1 MRSKVDQDACGQT
14 RASHCAAS
22 FISAWSFGYTR
33 PSFHAPDGPFLFN
46 SCHCPALVRIIGA
59 AQKTHLLVIPDGDL
73 PGCAVKLVSRFPGSW
88 PSVIVL
94 VQEGGEPVV
103 P

>member
-46 SCHCPALVRIIGA
+46 ICHCPALVRIIGA
-59 AQKTHLLVIPDGDL
+59 AQKTHLLVIPDGDHRTRRRERL
-73 PGCAVKLVSRFPGSW
+73 CPANRQMIRPNIGTQAIYPGAAC
-88 PSVIVL
+88 
-94 VQEGGEPVV
+94 
-103 P
+103 